1 MSTIH
6 AISTSGRRLS
16 SSGAIFL
23 SEFSSFIFLA
33 CMGGVYSISLISTL
47 GLKLFHLQ
55 KRTHDDFLLDSEK
68 KESNQEDG
76 DQNIA
81 SVPNLMSLKLEL
93 GI

>member
-16 SSGAIFL
+16 SSGAIFM

-33 CMGGVYSISLISTL
+33 CIGGVYSVSLISSL

-55 KRTHDDFLLDSEK
+55 KRTHEEFLLEMEN
-68 KESNQEDG
+68 KESNKE
-76 DQNIA
+76 NIA
-81 SVPNLMSLKLEL
+81 SVPNLMSLNLEL

>member
-33 CMGGVYSISLISTL
+33 CIGGVYSISLISSL

-55 KRTHDDFLLDSEK
+55 KRTHDDFLLEGGSKEEVQGNDEK
-68 KESNQEDG
+68 GVS
-76 DQNIA
+76 
-81 SVPNLMSLKLEL
+81 SVPKLMSLNLEL
-93 GI
+93 GV